1 MPWRIG
7 FDPRALRSLA
17 KLDHPVQDS
26 IVAYLE
32 ERVIA
37 PQDPRMFGEALKGPK
52 LRDFWRYK
60 VGDYRIVVEIRDW
73 ILLVYVID
81 VGNRKEIYK
90 RMRGR

>member
-1 MPWRIG
+1 
-7 FDPRALRSLA
+7 
-17 KLDHPVQDS
+17 
-26 IVAYLE
+26 
-32 ERVIA
+32 
-37 PQDPRMFGEALKGPK
+37 MFGEALKGPK

>member
-1 MPWRIG
+1 M
-7 FDPRALRSLA
+7 
-17 KLDHPVQDS
+17 DHPIQDS

-37 PQDPRMFGEALKGPK
+37 QQDPRMFGEVLKGPK
-52 LRDFWRYK
+52 LRDFWRYR

-90 RMRGR
+90 RMGGR